1 MSRTPQERTTS
12 RTGQVHLCAVC
23 VADAG
28 GYGSVGL
35 MKQLTW
41 MLEIP
46 PESDTSARL
55 GGRARTWFCRT
66 CIESIF
72 KIDTIFAER
81 NGHLELLDPQW
92 WNDPATDAQIAYL
105 SGLLDQR
112 GYPRI
117 SPGRS
122 TPPSSARPKAR
133 SPAGCRSWTSLRGSR
148 ATATKSCSSDH
159 GKSCIDGESAPVPAP
174 PHARQGRDPGSD
186 APGARVHERAALVRH
201 VAARH
206 ARVLPSNLLVRERHP
221 STLSPGGRLRKTRRS
236 LRRRRRTLR
245 PRSCGLWPKSSFV
258 ASLLA
263 LASEPADLDSS
274 GSSRATNLSAS
285 SRSPR

>member
-1 MSRTPQERTTS
+1 MSRTPQARTTS
-12 RTGQVHLCAVC
+12 RTGQVPLCAVC

-112 GYPRI
+112 AVPEDL
-117 SPGRS
+117 
-122 TPPSSARPKAR
+122 AREID
-133 SPAGCRSWTSLRGSR
+133 TTVER
-148 ATATKSCSSDH
+148 ATKGQVSRWLSLLDV
-159 GKSCIDGESAPVPAP
+159 APWKP
-174 PHARQGRDPGSD
+174 RDSD
-186 APGARVHERAALVRH
+186 AVVQLGPREVVH
-201 VAARH
+201 
-206 ARVLPSNLLVRERHP
+206 
-221 STLSPGGRLRKTRRS
+221 
-236 LRRRRRTLR
+236 
-245 PRSCGLWPKSSFV
+245 
-258 ASLLA
+258 
-263 LASEPADLDSS
+263 
-274 GSSRATNLSAS
+274 
-285 SRSPR
+285 